1 MKAPLRLM
9 PPWSKEQL
17 AHIREIQRDFHVR
30 AFGEELARVNLD
42 MTIEERHRYLDWMRE
57 LARQNGV
64 PRERAHSIWKSPWRN
79 PARNKLSRRT
89 RPGAPLPMGVME
101 SVGPRG
107 QARSAKERGIYSAS
121 RLYHK

>member
-17 AHIREIQRDFHVR
+17 ARIQEIQRNFHVR

-42 MTIEERHRYLDWMRE
+42 MTVEERHRYLDWMRE

-64 PRERAHSIWKSPWRN
+64 PRER
-79 PARNKLSRRT
+79 
-89 RPGAPLPMGVME
+89 GAFDLEQHLVE
-101 SVGPRG
+101 DKPR
-107 QARSAKERGIYSAS
+107 AK
-121 RLYHK
+121 